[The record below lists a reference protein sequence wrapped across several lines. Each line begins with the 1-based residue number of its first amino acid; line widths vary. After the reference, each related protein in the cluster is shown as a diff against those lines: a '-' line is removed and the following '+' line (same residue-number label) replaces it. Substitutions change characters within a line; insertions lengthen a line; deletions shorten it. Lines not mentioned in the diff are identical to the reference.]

1 MNKVKDLFRQ
11 YPEATE
17 LYEDTQGQVWVD
29 KATAQAQ
36 CREGKLITHKRE
48 KETTKKVK

>member
-1 MNKVKDLFRQ
+1 MSKIKDIFNQ

-17 LYEDTQGQVWVD
+17 LYEDSQGLIWVE
-29 KATAQAQ
+29 KATAEAQ
-36 CREGKLITHKRE
+36 SRGGKVITHKRE